1 MTNDDILG
9 LIKEALLFAAPEEKI
24 DTKDLTIDS
33 TLSDFGI
40 SSIVS
45 LEMAGYVEEK
55 LGVQFADDELAQ
67 IESIKGFVDLIRR
80 NIVPQ
85 N

>member
-1 MTNDDILG
+1 MTNDDILT
-9 LIKEALLFAAPEEKI
+9 LIKEALSFAAPEEQVAA
-24 DTKDLTIDS
+24 KDLTIDS
-33 TLSDFGI
+33 TLSEFGI

-80 NIVPQ
+80 NAKP
-85 N
+85 